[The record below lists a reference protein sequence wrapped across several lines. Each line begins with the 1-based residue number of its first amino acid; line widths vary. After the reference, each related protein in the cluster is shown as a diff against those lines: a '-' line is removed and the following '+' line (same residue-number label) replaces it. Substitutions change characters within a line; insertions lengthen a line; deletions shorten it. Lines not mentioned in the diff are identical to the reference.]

1 MRICFIALGKFTHI
15 PPYLDYFKEAGHDVH
30 LVALAPGPKRDVP
43 THDVGSNERF
53 PRLPAKWGY
62 LPAMLRARRVVRSLA
77 PDIVHAHYATSAGLA
92 AYVCG
97 VHPYIVT
104 AHGSDVADG
113 VKSMVWRPILR
124 AVFKNADCV
133 NPVSDELRD
142 QLLGLGISR
151 EKVETFT
158 LGIDTKR
165 FGFQGGHLRDPG
177 APLRLICTRR
187 LEEVYNHRTII
198 TAMAILARQRI
209 DFRLTLVGPGPLRE
223 RVRAQA
229 TEQGLAGK
237 ISFLGAVSNL
247 RLPELLGRHDVYLSA
262 SRSDG
267 ASLCL
272 LEAMAAGVYP
282 VVSDISANRLWIRHG
297 FNGLLHKTWEPQ
309 SLADCLLAFLQ
320 DPGQAKAALR
330 VNRAMVESR
339 GDRETNMRRL
349 EQVYR
354 RLKQS
359 ADLARLSSAHPAALR
374 RPPSA
379 FRKY

>member
-15 PPYLDYFKEAGHDVH
+15 PPYLEYFREAGHDVH

-43 THDVGSNERF
+43 THDVGSEEKF
-53 PRLPAKWGY
+53 PRLLAKWAY
-62 LPAMLRARRVVRSLA
+62 LPAMIRARRVVRSLS

-97 VHPYIVT
+97 MHPYIVT
-104 AHGSDVADG
+104 AHGSDVVDG
-113 VKSMVWRPILR
+113 VKSIVWRRILR
-124 AVFKNADCV
+124 TVFRNADCI

-142 QLLGLGISR
+142 QVLGLGISP

-158 LGIDTKR
+158 LGIDTKK
-165 FGFQGGHLRDPG
+165 FGFRGGHMRDPR

-187 LEEVYNHRTII
+187 FEEVYNHRTII
-198 TAMAILARQRI
+198 TALAILARQGI

-223 RVRAQA
+223 CVRAQA
-229 TEQGLAGK
+229 REQGIERK
-237 ISFLGAVSNL
+237 TIFVGAVSNS
-247 RLPELLGRHDVYLSA
+247 RLPELLGRHHVYLSA

-282 VVSDISANRLWIRHG
+282 IVSDISANRLWIRNG
-297 FNGLLHKTWEPQ
+297 FNGLLHKTFEPQ
-309 SLADCLLAFLQ
+309 SLADCLLAYLREPTQ
-320 DPGQAKAALR
+320 TAAALR
-330 VNRAMVESR
+330 VNREMVER
-339 GDRETNMRRL
+339 KGDRETNMRRL

-354 RLKQS
+354 RLTQS
-359 ADLARLSSAHPAALR
+359 ADRRFSTVHTVALR
-374 RPPSA
+374 RPPST
-379 FRKY
+379 FREH